1 MEEEALRRLL
11 SADPRGSA
19 QVPLRLAQ
27 AHLQASSVALIELR
41 GKEHELFVS
50 QGFAQG
56 DLARISRVWSTQR
69 ARLLAGETVID
80 DGRAAV
86 GSETPAVTA
95 FAPIGHPPRGV
106 FYVGPST
113 LSLSADAVSEVVA
126 QLGRLFELAL
136 TATPDVQ
143 PEALPLPAHRAY
155 LERTPIRELERE
167 KVLILL
173 TRNRWNFSA
182 VARLLEVTRPT
193 LYKKLRRLGIH
204 RPEDDLDPA
213 R

>member
-11 SADPRGSA
+11 SVDPRGSA

-50 QGFAQG
+50 QGLAQG
-56 DLARISRVWSTQR
+56 DLARVNRVWSTQR
-69 ARLLAGETVID
+69 ARILAGETVID
-80 DGRAAV
+80 DGRAAT
-86 GSETPAVTA
+86 GSESPAVTA
-95 FAPIGHPPRGV
+95 FAPIGCPPRGI
-106 FYVGPST
+106 FYVGPSILA
-113 LSLSADAVSEVVA
+113 LSVEVVQVVVD

-136 TATPDVQ
+136 MATSGTEQ
-143 PEALPLPAHRAY
+143 ELLPVPAHQAY

-173 TRNRWNFSA
+173 TRNKWNFSA

-193 LYKKLRRLGIH
+193 LYKKLRRLGIR
-204 RPEDDLDPA
+204 RPGPVS
-213 R
+213 